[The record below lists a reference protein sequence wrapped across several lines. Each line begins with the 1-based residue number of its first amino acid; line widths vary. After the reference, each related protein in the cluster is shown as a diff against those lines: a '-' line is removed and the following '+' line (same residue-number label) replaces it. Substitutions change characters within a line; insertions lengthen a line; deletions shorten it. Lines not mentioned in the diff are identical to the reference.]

1 MNYDNET
8 TVGDP
13 WNVIPIKTRKY
24 AKECIEVVLS
34 NRNVNKLV
42 NFGDFENLEALW
54 LTNNKVTDIFTFSSK
69 VSKTLIKISGL
80 KFYV

>member
-8 TVGDP
+8 TLGDP

-34 NRNVNKLV
+34 NRKVGKLI
-42 NFGDFENLEALW
+42 NFEDFEKLEALW
-54 LTNNKVTDIFTFSSK
+54 LTYNKVNCLTFS
-69 VSKTLIKISGL
+69 
-80 KFYV
+80 